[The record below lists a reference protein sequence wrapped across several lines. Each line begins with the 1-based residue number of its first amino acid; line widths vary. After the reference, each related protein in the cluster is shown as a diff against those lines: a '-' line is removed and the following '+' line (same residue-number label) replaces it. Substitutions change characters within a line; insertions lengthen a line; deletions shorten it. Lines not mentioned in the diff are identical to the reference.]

1 MADGNQTWQH
11 YQQALADPETLA
23 HFERNLRR
31 IGMRRR
37 DFLALASAVGGSA
50 ALASCGGS
58 TGPTTAPTTTTGP
71 APSGAA
77 IAVSSTAAPTSAPA
91 PTAASGGTAAAA
103 SAGAATAP
111 APSPATASAA
121 TTAAR
126 SGPESTRT
134 HLSYLIQEPVD
145 NDFNRDTYCGG
156 VVQMHAGLLQYDQD
170 FTPLPDLA
178 ESYTTTGPV
187 YTLRIRRGAT
197 WSDGQPVRAQDFVY
211 SIKREIDPR
220 TGNGFGSFW
229 DGVIKGAAAFS
240 SAKVGDPNLDMLRD
254 AVAVRAVDDGTLEIT
269 GDVFSALIVPQ
280 LATWAAVPAR
290 EDLVTKYADG
300 KGVTSWTDP
309 NKTTGPVVSSGPY
322 TLTAWKHNQ
331 QLDLVRNDKYWNATP
346 IRQKYVSV
354 KIIPDLVKSTLPF
367 ENNEIDIQQLPSS
380 EVERFRGDSKLKGQT
395 FPYVY
400 PGTRFLVPDTGH
412 PPFDTLAVRKATIL
426 AIDKDRLVNQVGKGV
441 NVVAYAMTA
450 PGVFGYFDDDDN
462 TIKNLQKFD
471 KVAALQALKGTPYEG
486 GRNWPKVT
494 LSYNTGDTD
503 IPAGYPDEIARQ
515 VKEAINMDVTLEP
528 LEAKVWNARRFA
540 LDLQFLLYRWYQD
553 YPDPHNNYYQV
564 FSLHNKGTARQSYND
579 PTFDD
584 LCKRGAA
591 EPDRQKR
598 LDLYYQAETRIQSQF
613 AYMPIHW
620 RTDYYAIKPWV
631 QGIPKN
637 KQGYTVP
644 NTNMYIRAWDRL
656 AVTDESPHEA
666 PK

>member
-1 MADGNQTWQH
+1 M
-11 YQQALADPETLA
+11 
-23 HFERNLRR
+23 
-31 IGMRRR
+31 
-37 DFLALASAVGGSA
+37 
-50 ALASCGGS
+50 
-58 TGPTTAPTTTTGP
+58 
-71 APSGAA
+71 
-77 IAVSSTAAPTSAPA
+77 
-91 PTAASGGTAAAA
+91 
-103 SAGAATAP
+103 
-111 APSPATASAA
+111 
-121 TTAAR
+121 
-126 SGPESTRT
+126 
-134 HLSYLIQEPVD
+134 D

-170 FTPLPDLA
+170 FAPLPDLA
-178 ESYTTTGPV
+178 ESYSNTGPV
-187 YTLRIRRGAT
+187 YTLRIRKGAT
-197 WSDGQPVRAQDFVY
+197 WSDGRPMQAQDFVY

-240 SAKVGDPNLDMLRD
+240 SAKVGDPNLDTLRD
-254 AVAVRAVDDGTLEIT
+254 AVAVRAVDEGTIEIT
-269 GDVFSALIVPQ
+269 GDTFSALIVPQ

-300 KGVTSWTDP
+300 KGVSSWTDP
-309 NKTTGPVVSSGPY
+309 NKTGGPVVSTGPY

-346 IRQKYVSV
+346 IRQKFVSV
-354 KIIPDLVKSTLPF
+354 KIIPDLVKGALPF
-367 ENNEIDIQQLPSS
+367 ENNDVDIQQLPSS
-380 EVERFRGDSKLKGQT
+380 EVERFKGDSKLKSQT
-395 FPYVY
+395 YQYVY

-412 PPFDTLAVRKATIL
+412 PPFDKLEVRKATVL
-426 AIDKDRLVNQVGKGV
+426 AIEKDRLVNQVGKGV

-462 TIKNLQKFD
+462 KIKNLQKFD
-471 KVAALQALKGTPYEG
+471 RAAALDALKGTAYEG
-486 GRNWPKVT
+486 GHNWPKVT

-503 IPAGYPDEIARQ
+503 IPVGYPDEIARQ
-515 VKEAINMDVTLEP
+515 LKDGINMDVALEP

-584 LCKRGAA
+584 LCKRAAA

-598 LDLYYQAETRIQSQF
+598 LDLYYQAETRIQTQF

-620 RTDYYAIKPWV
+620 RTDYYAIKPYV
-631 QGIPKN
+631 QGVPKN

-644 NTNMYIRAWDRL
+644 NTNMYIRAWDKIS
-656 AVTDESPHEA
+656 VSDESPHGA
-666 PK
+666 PA